1 MLAEVRVQGN
11 LVQVWARYQA
21 RFGEPGNVVEWSGV
35 DALTLMKHDG
45 HWRIVA
51 LVFAADE

>member
-35 DALTLMKHDG
+35 DALTLMKPRRPLAHRG
-45 HWRIVA
+45 AGVRGG
-51 LVFAADE
+51 